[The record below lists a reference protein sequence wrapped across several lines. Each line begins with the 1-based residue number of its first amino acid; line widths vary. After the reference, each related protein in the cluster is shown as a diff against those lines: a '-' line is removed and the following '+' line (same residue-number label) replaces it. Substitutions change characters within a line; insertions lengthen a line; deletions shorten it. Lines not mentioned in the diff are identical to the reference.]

1 MTPASIRVAF
11 DGGWT
16 DGDPGSGRLRF
27 DSPRI
32 ASAKHLYINARD
44 AQDAILDEWVPT
56 WRVGDVIVIERPGAE
71 RNRVVAWVVGAV
83 YHRGSY
89 WRVPVSVRTVYGAF
103 AAHDEL
109 ALHHAANDVATDVVE
124 TPPLPPSIPEF
135 SKVHLGGAPALTPL
149 APLAANA
156 SPAPDAAPMAASAP
170 QSLAFDM
177 QPTVNAIG
185 ANGDRLTELEAENL
199 ALQKIIERLV
209 SDDTPLYVAEG
220 TR

>member
-1 MTPASIRVAF
+1 MAF
-11 DGGWT
+11 DSGWS

-27 DSPRI
+27 DAPAISR
-32 ASAKHLYINARD
+32 AKYLYINARD

-56 WRVGDVIVIERPGAE
+56 WRVGDVVVIERPGAE

-89 WRVPVSVRTVYGAF
+89 WRIPVSIRTVHGAF

-109 ALHHAANDVATDVVE
+109 LLHHAPNDIATDVSPA
-124 TPPLPPSIPEF
+124 TPAAPMAPGFGSAIPRQNPM
-135 SKVHLGGAPALTPL
+135 APAFTPMAPMAPPAPYVAAPAPEHPLGLDFDRHPPMAPL
-149 APLAANA
+149 APL
-156 SPAPDAAPMAASAP
+156 D
-170 QSLAFDM
+170 
-177 QPTVNAIG
+177 
-185 ANGDRLTELEAENL
+185 GDRISALESENI
-199 ALQKIIERLV
+199 ALQRIIERLV